1 MLLQQTKFKLIGI
14 TESRLRSEKSPLRD
28 ANLANYDIK
37 HYWLLCINFYLK
49 YYQNYKRMRLLILF
63 ISN

>member
-1 MLLQQTKFKLIGI
+1 MLLQQTKFKLIGT
-14 TESRLRSEKSPLRD
+14 TESRLRTEKSLLRD

-37 HYWLLCINFYLK
+37 HYWLLSINFYLK
-49 YYQNYKRMRLLILF
+49 YYQDYKKMRLLVLF